1 MREIQIFKGL
11 ELKEAGLA
19 GLDYRRRDGNTG
31 GEHRGRG
38 NYFVESLFDPGSDA
52 GTSES
57 VLTCVIHVHVGAQL
71 LFDTNDVLGPGI

>member
-1 MREIQIFKGL
+1 MTATRAANIEGEEIVSWSRYLIQ
-11 ELKEAGLA
+11 
-19 GLDYRRRDGNTG
+19 D
-31 GEHRGRG
+31 
-38 NYFVESLFDPGSDA
+38 SSDA